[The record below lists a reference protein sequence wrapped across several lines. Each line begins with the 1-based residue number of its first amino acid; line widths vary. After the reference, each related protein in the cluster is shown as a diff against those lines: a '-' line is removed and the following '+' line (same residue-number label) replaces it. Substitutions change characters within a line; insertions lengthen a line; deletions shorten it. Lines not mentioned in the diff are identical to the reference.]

1 MNLYIPTWFYVLP
14 PMYSM
19 FMKNFFVFEDMSLL
33 IILTSYQYLCC
44 KTRLV
49 VTLTSLASS
58 WSHLSK
64 IFSNPSL
71 LFYYAARSSIS
82 YTYSCCTRSCIF
94 WMCLYFSVMW
104 CISKVETVIFR
115 HIRTVM
121 LKMFRHWIRFFKVQ
135 K

>member
-1 MNLYIPTWFYVLP
+1 MLFLQLDQNTHLHTILNPNVYIG
-14 PMYSM
+14 
-19 FMKNFFVFEDMSLL
+19 FFVFENMSLL

-121 LKMFRHWIRFFKVQ
+121 LKMFRH
-135 K
+135 

>member
-1 MNLYIPTWFYVLP
+1 
-14 PMYSM
+14 
-19 FMKNFFVFEDMSLL
+19 MSLL

-71 LFYYAARSSIS
+71 LFYYAARSSIC

-94 WMCLYFSVMW
+94 WMCLYFSALW
-104 CISKVETVIFR
+104 CISKVGNCDISTHTYIDAQNFYTLNTFFSKFKSNDCYSLYLLLVHELC
-115 HIRTVM
+115 
-121 LKMFRHWIRFFKVQ
+121 LKS
-135 K
+135 